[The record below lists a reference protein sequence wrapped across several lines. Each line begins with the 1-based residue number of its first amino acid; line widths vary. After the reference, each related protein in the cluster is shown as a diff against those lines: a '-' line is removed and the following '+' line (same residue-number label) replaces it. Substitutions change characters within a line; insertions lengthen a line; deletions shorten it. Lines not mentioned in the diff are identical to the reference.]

1 MQEAY
6 LDYAMSVIVSRAL
19 PDVRDGLKPVQRRVL
34 VAMNDLG
41 LAPNRPY
48 RKCAKI
54 CGDTS
59 GNYHPHGEAVIYPTL
74 VRLAQ
79 PWVMRYPLVDGQ
91 GNFGSV
97 DDDPPAAM
105 RYTEARLTPV
115 AMEMLA
121 DLDKDTVDFV
131 PNFDQTRREPVV
143 LPARFPNLLVN
154 GASGIAVGM
163 ATNIPP
169 HNLGEVVDALV
180 ALLDDPDLPT
190 EELLRIVKGPDF
202 PTGGLILGR
211 EGIRE
216 AYTTGRGS
224 ILVRA
229 KAAVE
234 ELRGGRA
241 AIVVTELPYM
251 VNKAALI
258 SRIAELVREKRIQGI
273 ADLRDESDREGIRV
287 VIELRRE
294 ANPQVVLNQLYK
306 HTQMQTS
313 FGAILLALVGGVPRQ
328 LTLRDLLTHYLDHR
342 REIVTRR
349 TRFELT
355 RAEERAH
362 VLEGLKVALDHLD
375 EVVQLIRS
383 SADVAAARAGLVQR
397 FGLSERQAD
406 AILEMRLARLTAL
419 ERSKVEEEYRE
430 LLKAIAY
437 YQDVLRD
444 PRKVAGIVREEL
456 LEVKAKYADPR
467 RTRITSGKEAVL
479 EEEDLVAD
487 TEVVITLT
495 HHGYVKRVPLE
506 TYRAQRRGGKGVVG
520 ATAREED
527 FVEHVVVTHNHAYL
541 LFFTNRGKVY
551 RLRAFEVPES
561 GRTARGTGLVNLV
574 GVSVNERVNAV
585 IPIRSFEDPGYL
597 FMATRRGMVKRT
609 GLMEFVNAKRAGI
622 VAIHLQQG
630 DDLVGVRLTDGRQE
644 VILATRQGQSIRFR
658 EAGVRD
664 MGRAAAGVLG
674 IRLRPGD
681 EVVGLAVASEKPEL
695 LTVTDLG
702 YGKRT
707 PVSQYRLQARGG
719 YGVRNIR
726 LSAKNGKVVA
736 VRAVAEDDEVLLAT
750 ESGQILRT
758 LVREIST
765 VGRSAQGVRVMRLQ
779 PGDRISAVAVVEAD
793 R

>member
-1 MQEAY
+1 
-6 LDYAMSVIVSRAL
+6 
-19 PDVRDGLKPVQRRVL
+19 
-34 VAMNDLG
+34 
-41 LAPNRPY
+41 
-48 RKCAKI
+48 
-54 CGDTS
+54 
-59 GNYHPHGEAVIYPTL
+59 
-74 VRLAQ
+74 
-79 PWVMRYPLVDGQ
+79 
-91 GNFGSV
+91 
-97 DDDPPAAM
+97 
-105 RYTEARLTPV
+105 
-115 AMEMLA
+115 
-121 DLDKDTVDFV
+121 
-131 PNFDQTRREPVV
+131 
-143 LPARFPNLLVN
+143 
-154 GASGIAVGM
+154 
-163 ATNIPP
+163 
-169 HNLGEVVDALV
+169 
-180 ALLDDPDLPT
+180 
-190 EELLRIVKGPDF
+190 
-202 PTGGLILGR
+202 
-211 EGIRE
+211 
-216 AYTTGRGS
+216 
-224 ILVRA
+224 
-229 KAAVE
+229 
-234 ELRGGRA
+234 
-241 AIVVTELPYM
+241 M

-258 SRIAELVREKRIQGI
+258 SRIAELVREKKVQGVS
-273 ADLRDESDREGIRV
+273 DLRDESDREGMRV
-287 VIELRRE
+287 VVELRRE

-328 LTLRDLLTHYLDHR
+328 LTLRELLAHYLDHR

-349 TRFELT
+349 TRFELA

-375 EVVQLIRS
+375 AVIQLIRS
-383 SADVAAARAGLVQR
+383 SRDTAAARQGLVQR

-419 ERSKVEEEYRE
+419 ERAKVEEEYRE

-444 PRKVAGIVREEL
+444 PRKVAALVREEL
-456 LEVKAKYADPR
+456 LEVKAKFGDPR

-479 EEEDLVAD
+479 EEEDLVPD

-495 HHGYVKRVPLE
+495 RHGYVKRVPLD
-506 TYRAQRRGGKGVVG
+506 TYRAQRRGGKGIVG
-520 ATAREED
+520 ATTREED

-574 GVSVNERVNAV
+574 GVSVHERVNAI
-585 IPIRSFEDPGYL
+585 IPIRSFEDTGTL
-597 FMATRRGMVKRT
+597 FFATRRGVVKRT

-622 VAIHLQQG
+622 LALHLQEA
-630 DDLVGVRLTDGRQE
+630 DELVGVRLTDGRQE
-644 VILATRQGQSIRFR
+644 VILATREGQCIRFK
-658 EAGVRD
+658 EAGVRE
-664 MGRAAAGVLG
+664 MGRAAGGVLG

-707 PVSQYRLQARGG
+707 PMSQYRLQARGG

-736 VRAVAEDDEVLLAT
+736 VKAVSVGDEVLVAT

-758 LVREIST
+758 LVREVST
-765 VGRSAQGVRVMRLQ
+765 VGRSAQGVRVMRLE
-779 PGDRISAVAVVEAD
+779 PGDRVSAVAVVEGE
-793 R
+793 